1 MKLTEKTSEAIVAV
15 VAEFTTADRVK
26 IGMELSEC
34 KSLIEK
40 MQLFAEFNKVRY
52 NESEFAKF
60 KETHPNFREE
70 AIRRND
76 WQTLCE
82 EFAEHLDYVTIP
94 LRKIALNVGES
105 DVFTTKVVEY
115 KC

>member
-1 MKLTEKTSEAIVAV
+1 MKTTEFLSEAVTAINAEFETVDRVAIGVELMKCEELLNKMKLFSEY
-15 VAEFTTADRVK
+15 T
-26 IGMELSEC
+26 
-34 KSLIEK
+34 
-40 MQLFAEFNKVRY
+40 NVRY
-52 NESEFAKF
+52 NESELTKF
-60 KETHPNFREE
+60 KNAHPNFKEE
-70 AIRRND
+70 QFCKAD
-76 WQTLCE
+76 WQLLCE